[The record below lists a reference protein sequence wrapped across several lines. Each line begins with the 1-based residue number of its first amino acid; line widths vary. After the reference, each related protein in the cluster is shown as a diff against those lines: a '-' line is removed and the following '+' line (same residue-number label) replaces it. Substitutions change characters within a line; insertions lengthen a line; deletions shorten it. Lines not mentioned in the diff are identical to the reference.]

1 MSEGAGGGRQGA
13 GASETIWKKGN
24 DARAGSRIIATR
36 ATLRRANA
44 QRNAGHPAPS
54 VDGGKRELPAQEAT
68 AIGRGMTRRLLLLV
82 LSLALAACT
91 AVPYTRRSQLILISP
106 DEEAKLGAQAYRE
119 VLSKARVVR
128 RDDVIE
134 PVREVGQRI
143 ARVSDRNDFRWEF
156 SVIDD
161 PKQQNA
167 FALPGGKV
175 AVYTGLFPVARDT
188 NGLAV
193 VLGHEIAHVLARHGA
208 ERMSQ
213 GLVAQA
219 GGTLLGAMFGGGPSA
234 QAIMAAYGLGAQ
246 LGVLLP
252 YSRTQESEADHIGLL
267 LMARAGYDPSA
278 ALAFWERMEKT
289 GGNGTPEF
297 VSTHPSHGTRQQQ
310 IQAWLP
316 EALRYYEASAR
327 APVARLPG

>member
-1 MSEGAGGGRQGA
+1 
-13 GASETIWKKGN
+13 
-24 DARAGSRIIATR
+24 
-36 ATLRRANA
+36 
-44 QRNAGHPAPS
+44 
-54 VDGGKRELPAQEAT
+54 
-68 AIGRGMTRRLLLLV
+68 MTRRQLLLTFL
-82 LSLALAACT
+82 LAVAACT
-91 AVPYTRRSQLILISP
+91 AAPYTRRSQLILISA
-106 DEEAKLGAQAYRE
+106 DEEAQLGAQAFRE
-119 VLSKARVVR
+119 VLSKERVVR
-128 RDDVIE
+128 RDDVVA

-143 ARVSDRNDFRWEF
+143 ARVAERSDFKWEYA
-156 SVIDD
+156 VIDD

-175 AVYTGLFPVARDT
+175 AVYTGLFPLARDT

-193 VLGHEIAHVLARHGA
+193 VMGHEIAHVLARHGA

-213 GLVAQA
+213 GVVAQA
-219 GGTLLGAMFGGGPSA
+219 GGSLLGALFGGGPSA

-267 LMARAGYDPSA
+267 LMARAGYDPRA
-278 ALAFWERMEKT
+278 ALTFWERMEKV
-289 GGNGTPEF
+289 GGNGAPEF

-316 EALRYYEASAR
+316 EAQRYYEASAR
-327 APVARLPG
+327 APVTPLPGIAGAS